1 MIKPYE
7 VDHAYAINDYSE
19 LTPRQYRMAE
29 LVYDICAG
37 YSKTNIEVAF
47 ALRDIANEIEKSNI
61 TTYWL
66 SARISKMYR
75 REEND

>member
-19 LTPRQYRMAE
+19 LTPHQYRMAE

-37 YSKTNIEVAF
+37 YCKTNIEVSF
-47 ALRDIANEIEKSNI
+47 ALRTIAEEIEKSNV

-66 SARISKMYR
+66 AARISKMYR

>member
-7 VDHAYAINDYSE
+7 IDHAYAVNDYSTLSPSEYRITE
-19 LTPRQYRMAE
+19 LI
-29 LVYDICAG
+29 YDICAG
-37 YSKTNIEVAF
+37 YCKTNIEVAF
-47 ALRDIANEIEKSNI
+47 ALRTIAEEIEKSNI

-66 SARISKMYR
+66 AARISKMYR